1 MPRAPPLAIATD
13 DALALELCA
22 IASSGDVRALRALLD
37 RDDTLD
43 VNVVVRRGTK
53 VGTPLLDA
61 SIAGRADM
69 VRALIA
75 AGARAD
81 ATHYLAHDNTALM
94 VAAMEHHVGVVAAL
108 LERGADANA
117 RNDAGESA
125 LAYAARA
132 NDAPMARMLLDHG
145 ADVDARDDKGN
156 TALMYAAEKDGG
168 EGRAMC
174 GLLLSRGANPNA
186 SNNFDATALMYAA
199 RSGQIDLVTMLL
211 QFGAD
216 PTRRCQGKTAVM
228 WASEAGHEDVA
239 RALEDEMDED
249 EWISNAKAS
258 RRERVRKCMTIIDEC
273 VGVLPEGAYVALA
286 EELKHLYE
294 DDEEGEDDERERERE
309 DVRGEPVQGDEHGD
323 A

>member
-13 DALALELCA
+13 DALALKLCA
-22 IASSGDVRALRALLD
+22 IASSDDVRALRALLD

-53 VGTPLLDA
+53 AGTPLLEA
-61 SIAGRADM
+61 SIAGRVDM
-69 VRALIA
+69 VRELLA

-81 ATHYLAHDNTALM
+81 ATHYLAHDNTALIH
-94 VAAMEHHVGVVAAL
+94 AAMEHHTGVVAAL
-108 LERGADANA
+108 LEWGADANA
-117 RNDAGESA
+117 RNDAGETA
-125 LAYAARA
+125 LAHAARA
-132 NDAPMARMLLDHG
+132 NDAPMARILLDHG

-156 TALMYAAEKDGG
+156 TALMYAAEKDG
-168 EGRAMC
+168 EGREMC
-174 GLLLSRGANPNA
+174 AVLLSRGANPNA
-186 SNNFDATALMYAA
+186 SNDFDATALMYAA

-211 QFGAD
+211 QYGAD

-228 WASEAGHEDVA
+228 WASEAGHEDVV
-239 RALEDEMDED
+239 RALEYDMDEE
-249 EWISNAKAS
+249 EWISTARAS

-294 DDEEGEDDERERERE
+294 DDEEGEHEDERERERGE
-309 DVRGEPVQGDEHGD
+309 DVQGDYNGD

>member
-94 VAAMEHHVGVVAAL
+94 VAAMEHHAGVVAAL

-239 RALEDEMDED
+239 RALEYEMDED
-249 EWISNAKAS
+249 EWISNARAS

-309 DVRGEPVQGDEHGD
+309 DVQGEPVQGDEHDD

>member
-13 DALALELCA
+13 DALALKLCA
-22 IASSGDVRALRALLD
+22 IASSDDVRALRALLD

-53 VGTPLLDA
+53 AGTPLLEA
-61 SIAGRADM
+61 SIAGRVDM
-69 VRALIA
+69 VRELLA

-81 ATHYLAHDNTALM
+81 ATHYLAHDNTALIH
-94 VAAMEHHVGVVAAL
+94 AAMEHHAGVVAAL
-108 LERGADANA
+108 LEWGADANA
-117 RNDAGESA
+117 RNDAGETA

-156 TALMYAAEKDGG
+156 TALMYAAEKDG
-168 EGRAMC
+168 EGREMC
-174 GLLLSRGANPNA
+174 AVLLSRGANPNA
-186 SNNFDATALMYAA
+186 SNDFDATALMYAA

-211 QFGAD
+211 QYGAD

-228 WASEAGHEDVA
+228 WASEAGHEDVV
-239 RALEDEMDED
+239 RALEYDMDEG
-249 EWISNAKAS
+249 EWISTARAS

-309 DVRGEPVQGDEHGD
+309 DVQGEPVQGDEHDD

>member
-94 VAAMEHHVGVVAAL
+94 VAAMEHHAGVVAAL

>member
-13 DALALELCA
+13 DALALELCS
-22 IASSGDVRALRALLD
+22 IASSGDVRTLRALLD

-43 VNVVVRRGTK
+43 VNVVVRRGPK
-53 VGTPLLDA
+53 AGTPLIEA
-61 SIAGRADM
+61 SIAGRVDM
-69 VRALIA
+69 VRELLC

-81 ATHYLAHDNTALM
+81 ATHYLAYDNTALIY
-94 VAAMEHHVGVVAAL
+94 AAMEHHAGVVAAL
-108 LERGADANA
+108 LELGADANA
-117 RNDAGESA
+117 RNDAGETA

-132 NDAPMARMLLDHG
+132 NDEPMARMLLDHG

-156 TALMYAAEKDGG
+156 TALMYAAEKDEG

-174 GLLLSRGANPNA
+174 ALLLSRGANPNA

-239 RALEDEMDED
+239 RALEYEMDED
-249 EWISNAKAS
+249 EWISTARAS

-273 VGVLPEGAYVALA
+273 ADALPEGAYVALA

-294 DDEEGEDDERERERE
+294 DDEEGEREDEREDERERE
-309 DVRGEPVQGDEHGD
+309 DVQGDYNGD

>member
-174 GLLLSRGANPNA
+174 GLLLSRGANSNA

-239 RALEDEMDED
+239 RALEYEMDED
-249 EWISNAKAS
+249 EWISNARAS

-309 DVRGEPVQGDEHGD
+309 DVQGEPVQGDEHDD